1 MEIIMA
7 STDSDILKDKGIDK
21 KKKCNSCCQMID
33 SSAKV
38 CHYCQRHQNFWIRH
52 FGDTAIIISFVMVII
67 SVAQLIG
74 AFKQNVDASRAK
86 ETAEKSAIDAN
97 IALTKVLSDANEVDK
112 LKQQLLEQKKI
123 INLWIPA
130 QEDESIESR
139 RIYYNELESLTPND
153 WIVYDDRALDY
164 HIEAKREESPEKKK
178 ELLLKA
184 KSDYE
189 KSYERH
195 KGKSIIHLA
204 DICAELDDEEGCQ
217 KWLERG
223 VIDNSLPSLKESA
236 GYDYNIKNKYSNRDW
251 FKKINWK

>member
-1 MEIIMA
+1 MA
-7 STDSDILKDKGIDK
+7 NILKDKGIDK
-21 KKKCNSCCQMID
+21 QKKCNSCCQMID

-38 CHYCQRHQNFWIRH
+38 CHYCGRHQNFWVRH

-97 IALTKVLSDANEVDK
+97 TALTKVLSDANEIEK
-112 LKQQLLEQKKI
+112 LKQQLLEQREI
-123 INLWIPA
+123 LNLWINIE
-130 QEDESIESR
+130 EDESIEST
-139 RIYYNELESLTPND
+139 IMYFNELESKEPND
-153 WIVYDDRALDY
+153 WRIYEGRAFAYYQKAEYIAENID
-164 HIEAKREESPEKKK
+164 KKK

-204 DICAELDDEEGCQ
+204 DICAELNDEEGCR
-217 KWLERG
+217 KWLEQG
-223 VIDNSLPSLKESA
+223 MTDNSLPSLKETTVFS
-236 GYDYNIKNKYSNRDW
+236 YNIKKYSDRDW
-251 FKKINWK
+251 FKKINWKENK